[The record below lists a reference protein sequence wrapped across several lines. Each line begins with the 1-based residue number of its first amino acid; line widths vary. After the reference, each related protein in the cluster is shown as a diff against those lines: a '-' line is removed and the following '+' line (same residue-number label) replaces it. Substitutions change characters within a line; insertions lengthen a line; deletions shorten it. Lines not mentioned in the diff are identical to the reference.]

1 MSRFGMAYF
10 LNAFSK
16 LISMLSL
23 FLLELNWK
31 ELLMGHEEWSF
42 LLEIILR
49 TAIMF
54 LTIIAGLRIL
64 GKRGVKQLSIFELVV
79 IIGLGS
85 AAGDPMF
92 NKDVGIVSS
101 ILVFIVIILLYTIIT
116 IFIAKSKNFEK
127 LVEGSSA
134 CLIREGEFAID
145 NFKKENLGSDEFF
158 AELRLKGVSQLG
170 QIETAIVESSGEI
183 SIFYFEDEKVK
194 YGLPIMPESLE
205 DSLKMAEKEAYYSC
219 IFCGYTELKT
229 KGNTEKCPKC
239 RKDEWVEASNKRR
252 VT

>member
-1 MSRFGMAYF
+1 MMP
-10 LNAFSK
+10 
-16 LISMLSL
+16 L

-31 ELLMGHEEWSF
+31 ELFLGHEEWSF

-54 LTIIAGLRIL
+54 LAIIIGLRVL

-92 NKDVGIVSS
+92 NKDVGIISS
-101 ILVFIVIILLYTIIT
+101 ILVFIIIILLYSVVTY
-116 IFIAKSKNFEK
+116 FIGRSKKFEK
-127 LVEGSSA
+127 LVEGSSI
-134 CLIREGEFAID
+134 CLIRNGEFSID

-170 QIETAIVESSGEI
+170 QIEMAIEEISGEI
-183 SIFYFEDEKVK
+183 SVFYYEDEQVK
-194 YGLPIMPESLE
+194 PGLPIMP
-205 DSLKMAEKEAYYSC
+205 DSLKNPLKNIQKEGFYSC
-219 IFCGYTELKT
+219 TFCGHTESKT
-229 KGNTEKCPKC
+229 EGNAGNCAKCK
-239 RKDEWVEASNKRR
+239 KDEWVEASGRKR

>member
-1 MSRFGMAYF
+1 
-10 LNAFSK
+10 
-16 LISMLSL
+16 MLTL

-54 LTIIAGLRIL
+54 LAIIIGLRVL

-101 ILVFIVIILLYTIIT
+101 ILVFIVIILLYSIIT
-116 IFIAKSKNFEK
+116 FFIGRSKNFEK
-127 LVEGSSA
+127 LVEGSSS

-158 AELRLKGVSQLG
+158 AELRLKGISQLG

-183 SIFYFEDEKVK
+183 SIFYFEDKKVK
-194 YGLPIMPESLE
+194 YGLSIMPESLKNP
-205 DSLKMAEKEAYYSC
+205 LKTAVKEAYYSC
-219 IFCGYTELKT
+219 VFCGYTELKT
-229 KGNTEKCPKC
+229 EGNCENCPKC
-239 RKDEWVEASNKRR
+239 QKDEWVEASNKRR

>member
-1 MSRFGMAYF
+1 
-10 LNAFSK
+10 
-16 LISMLSL
+16 MLTL

-31 ELLMGHEEWSF
+31 ELLLGHEEWSF

-49 TAIMF
+49 TVIMF
-54 LTIIAGLRIL
+54 LAIIIGLRIL

-92 NKDVGIVSS
+92 NKDVGIISS
-101 ILVFIVIILLYTIIT
+101 ILVFIVIILLYSIVTF
-116 IFIAKSKNFEK
+116 FIGRSKKFEK
-127 LVEGSSA
+127 MVEGTSV

-170 QIETAIVESSGEI
+170 QIETAIEEISGEI
-183 SIFYFEDEKVK
+183 SVFYYEDNDVK
-194 YGLPIMPESLE
+194 YGLPIMPGSLE
-205 DSLKMAEKEAYYSC
+205 NRFVNIHKEGHFSC
-219 IFCGYTELKT
+219 TFCGHTELKPE
-229 KGNTEKCPKC
+229 GNTVSCPKC
-239 RKDEWVEASNKRR
+239 HKNEWVTASNRRR

>member
-1 MSRFGMAYF
+1 MMP
-10 LNAFSK
+10 
-16 LISMLSL
+16 L
-23 FLLELNWK
+23 FLLGLNWK
-31 ELLMGHEEWSF
+31 ELFLGHEEWSF

-54 LTIIAGLRIL
+54 LAIIIGLRVL

-92 NKDVGIVSS
+92 NKDVGIISS
-101 ILVFIVIILLYTIIT
+101 ILVFIIIILLYSIVTY
-116 IFIAKSKNFEK
+116 FIGRSKKFEK
-127 LVEGSSA
+127 LVEGSSI
-134 CLIREGEFAID
+134 CLIRNGEFSID

-170 QIETAIVESSGEI
+170 QIEMAIEEISGEI
-183 SIFYFEDEKVK
+183 SVFYYEDEQVK
-194 YGLPIMPESLE
+194 PGLPIMP
-205 DSLKMAEKEAYYSC
+205 DSLKNPLKNIQKEGFYSC
-219 IFCGYTELKT
+219 TFCGHTESKT
-229 KGNTEKCPKC
+229 EGNAGNCAKCK
-239 RKDEWVEASNKRR
+239 KDEWVEASGRKR

>member
-1 MSRFGMAYF
+1 M
-10 LNAFSK
+10 
-16 LISMLSL
+16 ISV
-23 FLLELNWK
+23 FLLQLDWK

-49 TAIMF
+49 TVIMF
-54 LTIIAGLRIL
+54 LTIIIGLRVL

-101 ILVFIVIILLYTIIT
+101 IIVFLVIILLYSMIT
-116 IFIAKSKNFEK
+116 YFIGRNKNFEK
-127 LVEGSSA
+127 LVEGRSI
-134 CLIREGEFAID
+134 CLIENGEFSIE

-158 AELRLKGVSQLG
+158 AELRLKGISQLG
-170 QIETAIVESSGEI
+170 QVEKAIEEISGEI
-183 SIFYFEDEKVK
+183 SVFFFENEKVR
-194 YGLPIMPESLE
+194 YGLPIMP
-205 DSLKMAEKEAYYSC
+205 DSLDDPLRHIPQEGYYSC
-219 IFCGYTELKT
+219 VFCGHTEIKPA
-229 KGNTEKCPKC
+229 GEAGKCPKC
-239 RKDEWVEASNKRR
+239 KKEEWVQASNKKR

>member
-1 MSRFGMAYF
+1 
-10 LNAFSK
+10 
-16 LISMLSL
+16 MLSI
-23 FLLELNWK
+23 FLLELDWK

-42 LLEIILR
+42 ILEIILR

-54 LTIIAGLRIL
+54 ITIIIGLRVL

-101 ILVFIVIILLYTIIT
+101 FIVFAVIILLYTIVT
-116 IFIAKSKNFEK
+116 YFIAKNKK
-127 LVEGSSA
+127 LEQLIEGKSI
-134 CLIREGEFAID
+134 CLIENGEFSIE

-158 AELRLKGVSQLG
+158 AELRLKGISQLG
-170 QIETAIVESSGEI
+170 QIESAIEEISGEI
-183 SIFYFEDEKVK
+183 SVFYFEDERVK
-194 YGLPIMPESLE
+194 YGLPIMP
-205 DSLKMAEKEAYYSC
+205 DSLDHPLKTIVHPGFYSC
-219 IFCGYTELKT
+219 TFCGHTEEKH
-229 KGNTEKCPKC
+229 KGMAGNCSKCK
-239 RKDEWVEASNKRR
+239 KDEWVASSNRKR